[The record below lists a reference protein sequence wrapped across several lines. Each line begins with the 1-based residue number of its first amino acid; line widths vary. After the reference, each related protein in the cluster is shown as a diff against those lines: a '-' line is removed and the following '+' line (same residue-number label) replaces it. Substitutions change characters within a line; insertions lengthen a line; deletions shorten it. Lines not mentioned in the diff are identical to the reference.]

1 MTHQELYNPKKI
13 LEFTDPRELVKH
25 IEAQIE
31 NLNER
36 LPSLDV
42 FDNKAFGYIKE
53 IAHNWVQMMIVKD
66 RADRL
71 PQWEEGSFD
80 AKQETQ
86 EEHDARMLKNH
97 KQTAITHC
105 AIHQTIKIME
115 DAEKE
120 E

>member
-1 MTHQELYNPKKI
+1 MTHQELYNSKKI

-53 IAHNWVQMMIVKD
+53 IAHNWVQMMITKD
-66 RADRL
+66 YADRL
-71 PQWEEGSFD
+71 PLRDEKTGHVIP
-80 AKQETQ
+80 ETQ